1 MRGDQRLTGGRDVP
15 GFGYAHGCPRK
26 IHDGIGIASSYQVG
40 NPGAIKARRDPA
52 DRPTT
57 GRDRCLLGRRGD
69 FRHSAAA
76 GGRGQP
82 RPNHWTAEDFRGH
95 HCKHLEESRRLRPAS
110 TEQAMTRPPKRSMFA
125 GDGVAAPLQ
134 HATFRR
140 IWLASLLSNLGLL
153 IQAVGA
159 AWAMTQMT
167 SSADKVALV
176 QTALMLPVML
186 ISMPAGAIADMY
198 DRRIVALISLAIA
211 LSGATALTVL
221 AWLGLVTPE
230 TLLALC
236 FVVGSGMALFGP
248 AWQSSVTEQ
257 VPPETLP
264 SAVAL
269 NGISY
274 NIARSFGPAIGGIV
288 VAAAGAVAA
297 FAANAVLYLPLL
309 IVLFLWRR
317 TSQPS
322 RLPRERLNRA
332 IVSGV
337 RYIANSPAIKIVLT
351 RTLVTGLIGGSV
363 SALMPLVA
371 RDLLHGGAQ
380 TYGIM
385 LGAFGMGAVIGALN
399 ITEVRKRMS
408 GEAAIRACALSMGGA
423 IAAVALSREPV
434 LTAAALVIAGAVW
447 MLAVALFNI
456 GVQLSA
462 PRWVAGRSLAAFQA
476 SIAGGIAI
484 GSWGWGRLTDAV
496 GVEAAL
502 LVSAALMLASPLLGL
517 WLQMPRIG
525 ARNEDAEV
533 LADPEVQLSLTARS
547 GPLVV
552 EIEYR
557 VAQDNARAFHNVMQE
572 VQLSR
577 QRNGAYGWSIARDI
591 ADPELWTERYHCPT
605 WLDYLR
611 QRNRSTQSERAL
623 HQRAI
628 GFHLGPDPVRVR
640 RMLERPFGSVRWKED
655 TPDRA
660 VSEVLPVTSSAAG
673 GST

>member
-1 MRGDQRLTGGRDVP
+1 LR
-15 GFGYAHGCPRK
+15 
-26 IHDGIGIASSYQVG
+26 
-40 NPGAIKARRDPA
+40 
-52 DRPTT
+52 
-57 GRDRCLLGRRGD
+57 
-69 FRHSAAA
+69 
-76 GGRGQP
+76 
-82 RPNHWTAEDFRGH
+82 
-95 HCKHLEESRRLRPAS
+95 ESLPVLAAS
-110 TEQAMTRPPKRSMFA
+110 TEQAMTQPRRSIFA
-125 GDGVAAPLQ
+125 TDGVAAPLTQ
-134 HATFRR
+134 VTFRR

-186 ISMPAGAIADMY
+186 IAMPAGAIADMY
-198 DRRIVALISLAIA
+198 DRRIVALISLSIS
-211 LSGATALTVL
+211 LVGATALTVL
-221 AWLGLVTPE
+221 AWLSLVTPE
-230 TLLALC
+230 ILLASC

-248 AWQSSVTEQ
+248 AWQSSVSEQ
-257 VPPETLP
+257 VPAEMLP

-269 NGISY
+269 NGISF

-288 VAAAGAVAA
+288 VAVAGAVAA
-297 FAANAVLYLPLL
+297 FAANAVLYIPLL
-309 IVLFLWRR
+309 VVLFLWRR
-317 TSQPS
+317 ASEPS

-337 RYIANSPAIKIVLT
+337 RYIANSPSIKIVLA
-351 RTLVTGLIGGSV
+351 RTLVTGVIGGSV

-399 ITEVRKRMS
+399 IAEVRKRLS

-423 IAAVALSREPV
+423 IAAVALSHEPV
-434 LTAAALVIAGAVW
+434 LTAAALVVAGAMW

-484 GSWGWGRLTDAV
+484 GSWGWGRLTDAA
-496 GVEAAL
+496 GVETAL
-502 LVSAALMLASPLLGL
+502 LVSAALMLASPLLGR
-517 WLQMPRIG
+517 WLQMPRVG
-525 ARNEDAEV
+525 ARNEDAEL

-577 QRNGAYGWSIARDI
+577 QRNGAYGWSVARDI

-611 QRNRSTQSERAL
+611 QRNRATQSERAL

-628 GFHLGPDPVRVR
+628 DFHLGPDPVRVR
-640 RMLERPFGSVRWKED
+640 RMLERPFGSVRWKEE
-655 TPDRA
+655 TPDGA
-660 VSEVLPVTSSAAG
+660 AGEVLPVASAAAG

>member
-1 MRGDQRLTGGRDVP
+1 MNDQPDRSRFAADGLTAP
-15 GFGYAHGCPRK
+15 
-26 IHDGIGIASSYQVG
+26 
-40 NPGAIKARRDPA
+40 
-52 DRPTT
+52 
-57 GRDRCLLGRRGD
+57 L
-69 FRHSAAA
+69 RHS
-76 GGRGQP
+76 
-82 RPNHWTAEDFRGH
+82 
-95 HCKHLEESRRLRPAS
+95 
-110 TEQAMTRPPKRSMFA
+110 
-125 GDGVAAPLQ
+125 V
-134 HATFRR
+134 FRR

-153 IQAVGA
+153 IQGVGA

-176 QTALMLPVML
+176 QTALMLPVMF
-186 ISMPAGAIADMY
+186 ISMPAGAIADMH
-198 DRRIVALISLAIA
+198 DRRIVALISLTISF
-211 LSGATALTVL
+211 SGATALSVL
-221 AWLGLVTPE
+221 FWLGQVTPE
-230 TLLALC
+230 ILLGLC

-248 AWQSSVTEQ
+248 AWQSSVSEQ
-257 VPPETLP
+257 VPAETLP

-274 NIARSFGPAIGGIV
+274 NIARSFGPAIGGII
-288 VAAAGAVAA
+288 VASAGAVAA
-297 FAANAVLYLPLL
+297 FAANAVLYLPLFT
-309 IVLFLWRR
+309 VLFLWRR
-317 TSQPS
+317 PKVPS

-337 RYIANSPAIKIVLT
+337 RYIANSPSIRIVLA

-385 LGAFGMGAVIGALN
+385 LGAFGVGAVIGALN
-399 ITEVRKRMS
+399 ITEVRKRLT
-408 GEAAIRACALSMGGA
+408 GEAAVRACTLCMGGA
-423 IAAVALSREPV
+423 IAAIALSREPV

-456 GVQLSA
+456 GIQLSA

-476 SIAGGIAI
+476 AIAGGIAI
-484 GSWGWGRLTDAV
+484 GSWGWGHLTDMI
-496 GVEAAL
+496 GVEMAL
-502 LVSAALMLASPLLGL
+502 LVSAAGMFVSPLLGL
-517 WLQMPRIG
+517 WLTMPPIG
-525 ARNEDAEV
+525 ARNEAADL
-533 LADPEVQLSLTARS
+533 LADPEVRLPLTGRS

-557 VAQDNARAFHNVMQE
+557 VHPDSARVFHGLMQE

-605 WLDYLR
+605 WLDSLR
-611 QRNRSTQSERAL
+611 QRNRSTKSERDL
-623 HQRAI
+623 HLRAI
-628 GFHLGPDPVRVR
+628 AFQIGVEPIRVR

-655 TPDRA
+655 TP
-660 VSEVLPVTSSAAG
+660 
-673 GST
+673 

>member
-1 MRGDQRLTGGRDVP
+1 MTE
-15 GFGYAHGCPRK
+15 
-26 IHDGIGIASSYQVG
+26 
-40 NPGAIKARRDPA
+40 
-52 DRPTT
+52 
-57 GRDRCLLGRRGD
+57 
-69 FRHSAAA
+69 
-76 GGRGQP
+76 QP
-82 RPNHWTAEDFRGH
+82 R
-95 HCKHLEESRRLRPAS
+95 
-110 TEQAMTRPPKRSMFA
+110 RSMLSA
-125 GDGVAAPLQ
+125 DGVAAPLR
-134 HATFRR
+134 HSVFRR

-153 IQAVGA
+153 IQGVGA

-198 DRRIVALISLAIA
+198 DRRIVALISLVIA
-211 LSGATALTVL
+211 LSGATALSVL
-221 AWLGLVTPE
+221 AWLGLITPQ

-248 AWQSSVTEQ
+248 AWQSSVSEQ

-288 VAAAGAVAA
+288 VATAGAVAA
-297 FAANAVLYLPLL
+297 FAANAVLYIPLL
-309 IVLFLWRR
+309 VVLFLWRR
-317 TSQPS
+317 THEPS

-337 RYIANSPAIKIVLT
+337 RYIANSPSIRIVLA
-351 RTLVTGLIGGSV
+351 RTLVTGILGGSV

-385 LGAFGMGAVIGALN
+385 LGAFGMGAVVGALN
-399 ITEVRKRMS
+399 IAEVRRRMS

-423 IAAVALSREPV
+423 IVAVALSREPV
-434 LTAAALVIAGAVW
+434 LTAAALVVAGAAW

-484 GSWGWGRLTDAV
+484 GSWGWGNLTDHV
-496 GVEAAL
+496 GVETAL
-502 LVSAALMLASPLLGL
+502 LVSGALMFTSPVLGL
-517 WLQMPRIG
+517 WLHMPRIG
-525 ARNEDAEV
+525 ARNEDAEI

-557 VAQDNARAFHNVMQE
+557 VAQENARAFHNVMQD

-623 HQRAI
+623 HLQAI
-628 GFHLGPDPVRVR
+628 AFHLGPDPIRIR
-640 RMLERPFGSVRWKED
+640 RMLERPFGSVRWKEES
-655 TPDRA
+655 PDRA
-660 VSEVLPVTSSAAG
+660 ANDVLPVASAAA
-673 GST
+673 GSSST

>member
-1 MRGDQRLTGGRDVP
+1 MMDQ
-15 GFGYAHGCPRK
+15 
-26 IHDGIGIASSYQVG
+26 
-40 NPGAIKARRDPA
+40 
-52 DRPTT
+52 
-57 GRDRCLLGRRGD
+57 
-69 FRHSAAA
+69 
-76 GGRGQP
+76 
-82 RPNHWTAEDFRGH
+82 
-95 HCKHLEESRRLRPAS
+95 
-110 TEQAMTRPPKRSMFA
+110 PKRSAFA
-125 GDGVAAPLQ
+125 ADSIAAPLR
-134 HATFRR
+134 HSVFRR
-140 IWLASLLSNLGLL
+140 IWLASLVSNLGIL
-153 IQAVGA
+153 IQGVGA
-159 AWAMTQMT
+159 AWAMTQMA

-186 ISMPAGAIADMY
+186 ISMPAGAIADMH
-198 DRRIVALISLAIA
+198 DRRIVALVSLSIA

-221 AWLGLVTPE
+221 AWFNLITPNI
-230 TLLALC
+230 LLALC

-248 AWQSSVTEQ
+248 AWQASVSEQ
-257 VPPETLP
+257 VPAETLP

-288 VAAAGAVAA
+288 VATAGAVAA
-297 FAANAVLYLPLL
+297 FATNAVLYIPLL

-317 TSQPS
+317 SNEPS

-337 RYIANSPAIKIVLT
+337 RYIANSPSIRIVLA
-351 RTLVTGLIGGSV
+351 RTLVMGVIGGSV

-408 GEAAIRACALSMGGA
+408 GEAAVRACALSMGGA
-423 IAAVALSREPV
+423 IAAVALSRTPV
-434 LTAAALVIAGAVW
+434 LTAAALVVAGAVW

-484 GSWGWGRLTDAV
+484 GSWGWGRLTDAA
-496 GVEAAL
+496 GVETAL
-502 LVSAALMLASPLLGL
+502 LVSAGLMFASPLLGL
-517 WLQMPRIG
+517 WLRMPPVG

-533 LADPEVQLSLTARS
+533 LADPEVRLSLTGRS

-557 VAQDNARAFHNVMQE
+557 VDQDSARAFHNVMQE

-623 HQRAI
+623 HQRAMD
-628 GFHLGPDPVRVR
+628 FHLGPDPVRVR

-660 VSEVLPVTSSAAG
+660 AAEVLPVATAAG
-673 GST
+673 SGT

>member
-1 MRGDQRLTGGRDVP
+1 MTDQL
-15 GFGYAHGCPRK
+15 K
-26 IHDGIGIASSYQVG
+26 
-40 NPGAIKARRDPA
+40 
-52 DRPTT
+52 RP
-57 GRDRCLLGRRGD
+57 
-69 FRHSAAA
+69 
-76 GGRGQP
+76 
-82 RPNHWTAEDFRGH
+82 
-95 HCKHLEESRRLRPAS
+95 
-110 TEQAMTRPPKRSMFA
+110 MFA
-125 GDGVAAPLQ
+125 TDGVAAPLR
-134 HATFRR
+134 HTVFRR

-198 DRRIVALISLAIA
+198 DRRIVAMASLTIA
-211 LSGATALTVL
+211 LTGATALTVL
-221 AWLGLVTPE
+221 AWLGLITPS
-230 TLLALC
+230 TLLAFC

-248 AWQSSVTEQ
+248 AWQSSVSEQ
-257 VPPETLP
+257 VPTETLP

-288 VAAAGAVAA
+288 VATAGAVAA
-297 FAANAVLYLPLL
+297 FAANAVLCVPLL
-309 IVLFLWRR
+309 VVLFLWRR
-317 TSQPS
+317 ANEPS

-337 RYIANSPAIKIVLT
+337 RYIANSPSIKIVLA
-351 RTLVTGLIGGSV
+351 RTLITGLIGGSV
-363 SALMPLVA
+363 SALMPLVT

-399 ITEVRKRMS
+399 ISEVRKRLS
-408 GEAAIRACALSMGGA
+408 GEAAIRACAISMGGA
-423 IAAVALSREPV
+423 IAAVALSHEPV
-434 LTAAALVIAGAVW
+434 LTAAALVVAGASW

-476 SIAGGIAI
+476 SISGGIAI
-484 GSWGWGRLTDAV
+484 GSWGWGHLTDAA

-502 LVSAALMLASPLLGL
+502 LVSAVLMLLSPLLGF
-517 WLQMPRIG
+517 WLKMPRVG

-533 LADPEVQLSLTARS
+533 LADPEVQLSLTGRS

-557 VAQDNARAFHNVMQE
+557 VAQDNARAFHNVLQE

-605 WLDYLR
+605 WFDYLR

-628 GFHLGPDPVRVR
+628 DFHLGPDPVRVR

-660 VSEVLPVTSSAAG
+660 TREVLPVASAAA
-673 GST
+673 GSST

>member
-1 MRGDQRLTGGRDVP
+1 MTEP
-15 GFGYAHGCPRK
+15 
-26 IHDGIGIASSYQVG
+26 
-40 NPGAIKARRDPA
+40 
-52 DRPTT
+52 
-57 GRDRCLLGRRGD
+57 RDRSDSITAPL
-69 FRHSAAA
+69 RHSI
-76 GGRGQP
+76 
-82 RPNHWTAEDFRGH
+82 
-95 HCKHLEESRRLRPAS
+95 
-110 TEQAMTRPPKRSMFA
+110 
-125 GDGVAAPLQ
+125 
-134 HATFRR
+134 FRR
-140 IWLASLLSNLGLL
+140 IWLASLLSNLGIL
-153 IQAVGA
+153 IQGVGA

-167 SSADKVALV
+167 AEADKVALV

-186 ISMPAGAIADMY
+186 ISMPAGAIADMH
-198 DRRIVALISLAIA
+198 DRRIVALVSLAIA
-211 LSGATALTVL
+211 LTGATILTVL
-221 AWLGLVTPE
+221 AWLNLVTPNI
-230 TLLALC
+230 LLALC

-248 AWQSSVTEQ
+248 AWQSSVSEQ

-264 SAVAL
+264 AAVAL

-288 VAAAGAVAA
+288 VASAGAVAA

-309 IVLFLWRR
+309 VVLFLWNRV
-317 TSQPS
+317 SEPS

-337 RYIANSPAIKIVLT
+337 RYITNSPSIKIVLT
-351 RTLVTGLIGGSV
+351 RTMVTGIIGGSV

-399 ITEVRKRMS
+399 ISEIRSRLS
-408 GEAAIRACALSMGGA
+408 GEAAIRVCALTMGAA
-423 IAAVALSREPV
+423 IAAVAVSKQPV
-434 LTAAALVIAGAVW
+434 ITAAALVVAGAVW
-447 MLAVALFNI
+447 MLAIALFNI

-476 SIAGGIAI
+476 AIAGGIAI
-484 GSWGWGRLTDAV
+484 GSWCWGRITDAG
-496 GVEAAL
+496 GVETAL
-502 LVSAALMLASPLLGL
+502 LISAGLMLLSPLLGI
-517 WLQMPRIG
+517 WLRMPPIG
-525 ARNEDAEV
+525 ARNEDATDA
-533 LADPEVQLSLTARS
+533 LADPEVRLQLSGRS

-557 VAQDNARAFHNVMQE
+557 VAQDNARAFHNVMQD

-605 WLDYLR
+605 WLDFLR
-611 QRNRSTQSERAL
+611 QRNRATQIEREL
-623 HQRAI
+623 HQKAADFHI
-628 GFHLGPDPVRVR
+628 GAEPIRVR
-640 RMLERPFGSVRWKED
+640 RMLERPFGSVRWKDE

-660 VSEVLPVTSSAAG
+660 AKEVIPVVATAAG
-673 GST
+673 SST

>member
-1 MRGDQRLTGGRDVP
+1 MTDQ
-15 GFGYAHGCPRK
+15 
-26 IHDGIGIASSYQVG
+26 
-40 NPGAIKARRDPA
+40 
-52 DRPTT
+52 
-57 GRDRCLLGRRGD
+57 
-69 FRHSAAA
+69 
-76 GGRGQP
+76 
-82 RPNHWTAEDFRGH
+82 
-95 HCKHLEESRRLRPAS
+95 
-110 TEQAMTRPPKRSMFA
+110 PKRSRVA
-125 GDGVAAPLQ
+125 TDGIIAPLR
-134 HATFRR
+134 HAVFRR
-140 IWLASLLSNLGLL
+140 IWLASLVSNLGIL
-153 IQAVGA
+153 IQGVGA

-167 SSADKVALV
+167 TSADKVALV
-176 QTALMLPVML
+176 QTALMLPIML
-186 ISMPAGAIADMY
+186 IAMPAGAIADMH
-198 DRRIVALISLAIA
+198 DRRVVAMVSLGIA
-211 LSGATALTVL
+211 LVGATVLTVL
-221 AWLGLVTPE
+221 AWLGLVTPNI
-230 TLLALC
+230 LLALC

-248 AWQSSVTEQ
+248 AWQASVSEQ
-257 VPPETLP
+257 VPAETLP
-264 SAVAL
+264 AAVAL

-288 VAAAGAVAA
+288 VATAGAVAA
-297 FAANAVLYLPLL
+297 FAVNAVLYLPL
-309 IVLFLWRR
+309 IAVLFLWNR
-317 TSQPS
+317 THEPS

-337 RYIANSPAIKIVLT
+337 RYIANSPSIRIVLI

-385 LGAFGMGAVIGALN
+385 LGAFGMGAVFGALN
-399 ITEVRKRMS
+399 IGEVRRRMS
-408 GEAAIRACALSMGGA
+408 GEAAVRACAISMAGA
-423 IAAVALSREPV
+423 IASVALSTNAFLTAVALV
-434 LTAAALVIAGAVW
+434 LAGAVW

-484 GSWGWGRLTDAV
+484 GSWGWGHLTDLA
-496 GVEAAL
+496 GVEIAL
-502 LVSAALMLASPLLGL
+502 LVSAGLMLVSPLLGI
-517 WLQMPRIG
+517 WLRMPPVG
-525 ARNEDAEV
+525 ARNEAATEV
-533 LADPEVQLSLTARS
+533 LADPEVRLSLTGRS

-557 VAQDNARAFHNVMQE
+557 VAQDSARAFHNVMQE

-591 ADPELWTERYHCPT
+591 GDPELWTERYHCPT

-611 QRNRSTQSERAL
+611 QRNRATQSERAL

-628 GFHLGPDPVRVR
+628 DFHLGPDPVRVR

-660 VSEVLPVTSSAAG
+660 ANEVLPVVATAAG
-673 GST
+673 SST

>member
-1 MRGDQRLTGGRDVP
+1 MTE
-15 GFGYAHGCPRK
+15 PR
-26 IHDGIGIASSYQVG
+26 
-40 NPGAIKARRDPA
+40 
-52 DRPTT
+52 DRPDSITAP
-57 GRDRCLLGRRGD
+57 L
-69 FRHSAAA
+69 RHSI
-76 GGRGQP
+76 
-82 RPNHWTAEDFRGH
+82 
-95 HCKHLEESRRLRPAS
+95 
-110 TEQAMTRPPKRSMFA
+110 
-125 GDGVAAPLQ
+125 
-134 HATFRR
+134 FRR
-140 IWLASLLSNLGLL
+140 IWLASLLSNLGIL
-153 IQAVGA
+153 IQGVGA

-167 SSADKVALV
+167 SEADKVALV

-186 ISMPAGAIADMY
+186 ISMPAGAIADMH
-198 DRRIVALISLAIA
+198 DRRIVALVSLAIA
-211 LSGATALTVL
+211 LTGATSLTVL
-221 AWLGLVTPE
+221 AWLNLVTPNI
-230 TLLALC
+230 LLALC

-248 AWQSSVTEQ
+248 AWQSSVSEQ

-264 SAVAL
+264 AAVAL

-288 VAAAGAVAA
+288 VASAGAVAA

-309 IVLFLWRR
+309 VVLFLWNRV
-317 TSQPS
+317 SEPS

-337 RYIANSPAIKIVLT
+337 RYITNSPSIKIVLT
-351 RTLVTGLIGGSV
+351 RTMVTGIIGGSV

-399 ITEVRKRMS
+399 ISEIRSRLS
-408 GEAAIRACALSMGGA
+408 GEAAIRVCALTMGAA
-423 IAAVALSREPV
+423 IAAVAVSKQPV
-434 LTAAALVIAGAVW
+434 ITAAALVVAGAVW
-447 MLAVALFNI
+447 MLAIALFNI

-476 SIAGGIAI
+476 AIAGGIAI
-484 GSWGWGRLTDAV
+484 GSWCWGRITDV
-496 GVEAAL
+496 GGVEMAL
-502 LVSAALMLASPLLGL
+502 LISAGLMLLSPLLGI
-517 WLQMPRIG
+517 WLRMPPIG
-525 ARNEDAEV
+525 ARNEDATDA
-533 LADPEVQLSLTARS
+533 LADPEVRLQLSGRS

-557 VAQDNARAFHNVMQE
+557 VAQDNARAFHNVMQD

-605 WLDYLR
+605 WLDFLR
-611 QRNRSTQSERAL
+611 QRNRATQIEREL
-623 HQRAI
+623 HQKAADFHI
-628 GFHLGPDPVRVR
+628 GAEPIRVR
-640 RMLERPFGSVRWKED
+640 RMLERPFGSVRWKDE

-660 VSEVLPVTSSAAG
+660 AKEVIPVVATAAG
-673 GST
+673 SST

>member
-1 MRGDQRLTGGRDVP
+1 
-15 GFGYAHGCPRK
+15 
-26 IHDGIGIASSYQVG
+26 
-40 NPGAIKARRDPA
+40 
-52 DRPTT
+52 
-57 GRDRCLLGRRGD
+57 
-69 FRHSAAA
+69 
-76 GGRGQP
+76 
-82 RPNHWTAEDFRGH
+82 
-95 HCKHLEESRRLRPAS
+95 
-110 TEQAMTRPPKRSMFA
+110 MTQQPKRSMFA
-125 GDGVAAPLQ
+125 ADSMAAPLR
-134 HATFRR
+134 HAVFRR

-153 IQAVGA
+153 IQGVGA

-176 QTALMLPVML
+176 QTALMLPIML

-198 DRRIVALISLAIA
+198 DRRVVALISLTIA
-211 LSGATALTVL
+211 LVSATGLAVM
-221 AWLGLVTPE
+221 AWLNLVTPNI
-230 TLLALC
+230 LLAFC
-236 FVVGSGMALFGP
+236 FIVGSGMALFGP
-248 AWQSSVTEQ
+248 AWQSSVSEQ
-257 VPPETLP
+257 VPSETLP

-274 NIARSFGPAIGGIV
+274 NIARSFGPAIGGII
-288 VAAAGAVAA
+288 VASAGAVAA
-297 FAANAVLYLPLL
+297 FAANALLYIPLL
-309 IVLFLWRR
+309 VVLFLWRR
-317 TSQPS
+317 ASEPS

-337 RYIANSPAIKIVLT
+337 RYITNSPSIRIVLT
-351 RTLVTGLIGGSV
+351 RTLVTGLIGGSL
-363 SALMPLVA
+363 SALMPLIA

-399 ITEVRKRMS
+399 IAEIRRRLS
-408 GEAAIRACALSMGGA
+408 GEAAVRACALCMAGA

-434 LTAAALVIAGAVW
+434 LTAAALVVAGAVW
-447 MLAVALFNI
+447 MAAIALFNI

-476 SIAGGIAI
+476 SIAGGVAM
-484 GSWGWGRLTDAV
+484 GSWGWGHLTDIA
-496 GVEAAL
+496 GVETAL
-502 LVSAALMLASPLLGL
+502 LVSAALMFVSPLLGL
-517 WLQMPRIG
+517 WLRMPPVG
-525 ARNEDAEV
+525 ARNEAATEL
-533 LADPEVQLSLTARS
+533 LADPEVQLSLTGRS

-557 VAQDNARAFHNVMQE
+557 VDQESARAFHNVMQE

-611 QRNRSTQSERAL
+611 QRNRPTLSEREL
-623 HQRAI
+623 HQRAMD
-628 GFHLGPDPVRVR
+628 FHLGPDPVRVR

-660 VSEVLPVTSSAAG
+660 ANEVLPVTTAAGSSA
-673 GST
+673 